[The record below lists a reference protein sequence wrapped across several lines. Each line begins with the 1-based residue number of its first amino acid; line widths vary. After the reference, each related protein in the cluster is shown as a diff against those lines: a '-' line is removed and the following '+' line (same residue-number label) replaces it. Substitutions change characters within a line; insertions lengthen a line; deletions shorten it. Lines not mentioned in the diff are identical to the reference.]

1 MSTQAPF
8 QEPNS
13 FAGYQS
19 QIRTPLTALVSYNNR
34 FNETTIRNCLM
45 TPFAMYVEYNLTCIT
60 NPILYMPVCIKLENE
75 VQIRKHVLTT

>member
-34 FNETTIRNCLM
+34 FDETTIRNCVDS
-45 TPFAMYVEYNLTCIT
+45 FCYVRR
-60 NPILYMPVCIKLENE
+60 V
-75 VQIRKHVLTT
+75 